1 MLVRIEHPNQTN
13 LVVLETR
20 AELDCLLKFI
30 IDEFNDSSATKYA
43 IGLQSPDHY
52 KGVYQWRPSDQSLSF
67 SNWGGGSPSNK
78 KCVHMTVG
86 PGATQN
92 GMWTDVSCQMEK
104 NLYGICERK
113 VSNK

>member
-1 MLVRIEHPNQTN
+1 MDRIEHPNQTN

-20 AELDCLLKFI
+20 AEQDCLVKFI
-30 IDEFNDSSATKYA
+30 TDEFHSPGAVKYA

-52 KGVYQWRPSDQSLSF
+52 RGVYQWRPLEQSPSF
-67 SNWGGGSPSNK
+67 TNWASGSPSNK
-78 KCVHMTVG
+78 KCVQMTVG
-86 PGATQN
+86 NGATQN

-113 VSNK
+113 V